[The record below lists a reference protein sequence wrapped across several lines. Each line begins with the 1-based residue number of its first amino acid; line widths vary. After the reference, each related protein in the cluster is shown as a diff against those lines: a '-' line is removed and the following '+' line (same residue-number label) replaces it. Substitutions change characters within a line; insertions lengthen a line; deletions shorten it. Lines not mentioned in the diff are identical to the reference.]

1 MAKELYIQTFGKFS
15 VAIDSVEVKIPFK
28 RSQKAQEIMRFFLA
42 YRNRK
47 ISKDYLCDE
56 FWPGMDYYSAKHN
69 LSTTLYMI
77 RKGFDEVYGEKG
89 FGKKLFRSSSQ
100 MCWFETP
107 GEVSLDISLF
117 RQLIKKAS
125 LTAKKEE
132 KIKIYKEVEE
142 LYNGD
147 FLSEQPYS
155 EWAISIREECKELSV
170 ETLIE
175 LVKLLIEQQ
184 SYKEAKLYQSK
195 AIKIDPYNENLILQ
209 KMLILKE
216 QKLFVEAIKTFET
229 FERNLME
236 EFGFKPSPNLE
247 NLRDQIILCQES
259 TEKKKNLAQEIKDER
274 YVELSVFKKII
285 FFELS
290 QRQCDS
296 ALMEININIDWT
308 NIPWLFNKI
317 FNCMVSLLRKGDLI
331 THNDKS
337 FFILLKN
344 ITEEN
349 ITIVAERLISNSLI
363 NELFGSDKRY
373 LDYKTYIL
381 DNFNDNKKELLKK
394 LDGTIK
400 ILSR

>member
-1 MAKELYIQTFGKFS
+1 MVKEVYIRTFGKFS
-15 VAIDSVEVKIPFK
+15 VIVEGNEAQIPFK
-28 RSQKAQEIMRFFLA
+28 RSQKAQEIMRFFFA

-107 GEVSLDISLF
+107 SEVSIDITLF
-117 RQLIKKAS
+117 KQLIKKAS
-125 LTAKKEE
+125 LTAKKED
-132 KIKIYKEVEE
+132 KIKIFKEIEE
-142 LYNGD
+142 LYTGD

-155 EWAISIREECKELSV
+155 EWAISIREECKELAV
-170 ETLIE
+170 ESMIE
-175 LVKLLIEQQ
+175 LIKLLIEQQ
-184 SYKEAKLYQSK
+184 SYKEAKSYQSK
-195 AIKIDPYNENLILQ
+195 ALKIDPYNENLILQ

-216 QKLFVEAIKTFET
+216 QKLFIEAIKTFET
-229 FERNLME
+229 FERNLMD

-259 TEKKKNLAQEIKDER
+259 TEKKKNLAQEIDDER
-274 YVELSVFKKII
+274 YVELEVFKKII
-285 FFELS
+285 NFELS
-290 QRQCDS
+290 QRKCES

-317 FNCMVSLLRKGDLI
+317 FNCMVGLLRKGDLI
-331 THNDKS
+331 THNEKS

-344 ITEEN
+344 ISREN

-363 NELFGSDKRY
+363 SELFGSDERY

-381 DNFNDNKKELLKK
+381 NNYNDNKRELLVK
-394 LDGTIK
+394 LDGTKK

>member
-170 ETLIE
+170 EALIE